1 MVTKN
6 FISIVQGG
14 LQESGSQV
22 KQIDENLKYVHFNDS
37 FYGGGKDRLNTDY
50 SNGSSGCYL
59 LIGAG
64 ATPPTIDDYKL
75 ESLISNYT
83 VLAQT
88 HTTFSEKYSASAF
101 IITRTIQNSNTTEPL
116 TIKEVGLFGGSG
128 TQLYMIAREVLDEP
142 VILQPGEKHA
152 FTMTIGLE

>member
-14 LQESGSQV
+14 LKRTGAKV
-22 KQIDENLKYVHFNDS
+22 KQTDGSLESAVFENS
-37 FYGGGKDRLNTDY
+37 FYGQDKDRLNTDY
-50 SNGSSGCYL
+50 SNGSYGCYL

-75 ESLISNYT
+75 DSLVSNYT

-88 HTTFSEKYSASAF
+88 HTLFGQYGSSAF
-101 IITRTIQNSNTTEPL
+101 IITRTIQNPSSAEPL
-116 TIKEVGLFGGSG
+116 TIKEVGLFGGNN

-142 VILQPGEKHA
+142 IILQPGESHS

>member
-14 LQESGSQV
+14 LKRTGAKV
-22 KQIDENLKYVHFNDS
+22 KHTTENLDSANFSDS
-37 FYGGGKDRLNTDY
+37 FYGQDKDRLSTDY
-50 SNGSSGCYL
+50 SDGSCGCYL

-88 HTTFSEKYSASAF
+88 HTTFSEYSASAF
-101 IITRTIQNSNTTEPL
+101 IITRTIQNPNTTEPL
-116 TIKEVGLFGGSG
+116 TIKEVGLFGGNN

-142 VILQPGEKHA
+142 IILQPGEKHA

>member
-14 LQESGSQV
+14 LKRTGAKV
-22 KQIDENLKYVHFNDS
+22 KQTDGSLESAVFENS
-37 FYGGGKDRLNTDY
+37 FYGQDKDRLNTDY
-50 SNGSSGCYL
+50 SNGSYGCYL

-75 ESLISNYT
+75 DSLVSNYT

-88 HTTFSEKYSASAF
+88 HTLFGQYGSSAF
-101 IITRTIQNSNTTEPL
+101 IITRTIQNPSSAEPL
-116 TIKEVGLFGGSG
+116 TIKEVGLFGEI
-128 TQLYMIAREVLDEP
+128 TLNY
-142 VILQPGEKHA
+142 
-152 FTMTIGLE
+152 T

>member
-6 FISIVQGG
+6 FISIVQEGFTR
-14 LQESGSQV
+14 SS
-22 KQIDENLKYVHFNDS
+22 KQIKQTDGTLYYTDFSDS
-37 FYGGGKDRLNTDY
+37 FDGEGKDRFNTDY
-50 SNGSSGCYL
+50 SNGSSGCSL

-88 HTTFSEKYSASAF
+88 HTTFSEYSASAF
-101 IITRTIQNSNTTEPL
+101 IITRTIQNPNTTEPL
-116 TIKEVGLFGGSG
+116 TIKEVGLFGGSN

-152 FTMTIGLE
+152 FTMTIGLD

>member
-6 FISIVQGG
+6 FISIVQAG
-14 LQESGSQV
+14 LQRMGARI
-22 KQIDENLKYVHFNDS
+22 KQIDESMKSITFADS
-37 FYGGGKDRLNTDY
+37 FYGGDKDKLNTDY
-50 SNGSSGCYL
+50 SSGSYGCCL

-88 HTTFSEKYSASAF
+88 HTTFSDYCASAF
-101 IITRTIQNSNTTEPL
+101 IITRTIQNPSSAEPL

-142 VILQPGEKHA
+142 VVLQPGEKHS
-152 FTMTIGLE
+152 FTMDLCVE

>member
-6 FISIVQGG
+6 FISIVQAGLNYSGG
-14 LQESGSQV
+14 QI
-22 KQIDENLKYVHFNDS
+22 KQTDERLNSANFSSS
-37 FYGGGKDRLNTDY
+37 FHGKDRDRLSTDY
-50 SNGSSGCYL
+50 SNGAYGCYL

-75 ESLISNYT
+75 ESLISNYA

-88 HTTFSEKYSASAF
+88 HITFSKYSANAF
-101 IITRTIQNSNTTEPL
+101 IITRTIQNPSSAEPL

-128 TQLYMIAREVLDEP
+128 SQLYMVAREVLDEP
-142 VILQPGEKHA
+142 VVLQPGEKHA
-152 FTMTIGLE
+152 FTMTIALD

>member
-14 LQESGSQV
+14 LKRTGAKV
-22 KQIDENLKYVHFNDS
+22 KQTDGSLESAVFENS
-37 FYGGGKDRLNTDY
+37 FYGQDKDRLNTDY
-50 SNGSSGCYL
+50 SNGSYGCYL

-75 ESLISNYT
+75 DSLVSNYT

-88 HTTFSEKYSASAF
+88 HTLFGQYGSSAF
-101 IITRTIQNSNTTEPL
+101 IITRTIQNPSSAEPL
-116 TIKEVGLFGGSG
+116 TIKEVGLFGGNN

-142 VILQPGEKHA
+142 IILQPGEKHA

>member
-6 FISIVQGG
+6 FISIVQAG
-14 LQESGSQV
+14 LKRTSGKV
-22 KQIDENLKYVHFNDS
+22 KQIDESIQSIAFENS
-37 FYGGGKDRLNTDY
+37 FSGYDKDKFNTDY

-88 HTTFSEKYSASAF
+88 HTTFSDYSASAF
-101 IITRTIQNSNTTEPL
+101 IITRTIQNPDTTESL
-116 TIKEVGLFGGSG
+116 TIKEVGLFGGSN

>member
-6 FISIVQGG
+6 FISIVQAG
-14 LQESGSQV
+14 LQRAGGEV
-22 KQIDENLKYVHFNDS
+22 KRIDESMKSTNFDDS

-50 SNGSSGCYL
+50 SSSSSGCCL

-75 ESLISNYT
+75 DSLVSNYT

-88 HTTFSEKYSASAF
+88 HTLVGQYGSSAF
-101 IITRTIQNSNTTEPL
+101 IITRTIQNPNTTEPL
-116 TIKEVGLFGGSG
+116 IIKEVGLFGGSG
-128 TQLYMIAREVLDEP
+128 SQLYMIAREVLDEP

>member
-6 FISIVQGG
+6 FISIVQAG
-14 LQESGSQV
+14 LQRASGRV
-22 KQIDENLKYVHFNDS
+22 KLINGSMSTTNFDDS
-37 FYGGGKDRLNTDY
+37 FYVNGEDRLNTDY
-50 SNGSSGCYL
+50 SSGSYGSYL

-75 ESLISNYT
+75 ESLISNYK

-88 HTTFSEKYSASAF
+88 HTTFSKYSASAF
-101 IITRTIQNSNTTEPL
+101 IITRTIQNPNTTEPL
-116 TIKEVGLFGGSG
+116 TIKEVGLFGGDS

>member
-6 FISIVQGG
+6 FISAVQEGFTR
-14 LQESGSQV
+14 SGKYI
-22 KQIDENLKYVHFNDS
+22 KQTDGTMYRINFSNS
-37 FYGGGKDRLNTDY
+37 FYGTDKDMLSTDY
-50 SNGSSGCYL
+50 SNGVAGCYL

-64 ATPPTIDDYKL
+64 TTPPTIDDYKL
-75 ESLISNYT
+75 DSLVSNYT

-88 HTTFSEKYSASAF
+88 HTVFEQYGSSVF
-101 IITRTIQNSNTTEPL
+101 IITRTIQNPSSAEPL

-128 TQLYMIAREVLDEP
+128 RQLYMIAREVLDEP
-142 VILQPGEKHA
+142 VILQPGEKHS

>member
-1 MVTKN
+1 MVNKN

-14 LQESGSQV
+14 LQQMARQV
-22 KQIDENLKYVHFNDS
+22 KFIDESLGNADFSGS
-37 FYGGGKDRLNTDY
+37 FYGQGKDKLNTDY
-50 SNGSSGCYL
+50 SNASRGCYL

-75 ESLISNYT
+75 ESLVSNYT

-88 HTTFSEKYSASAF
+88 HTTFSKYSASAF
-101 IITRTIQNSNTTEPL
+101 IITRTIQNPSTTEPL
-116 TIKEVGLFGGSG
+116 TIKEVGLFGGTSA
-128 TQLYMIAREVLDEP
+128 QLYMIAREVLDEP